1 MEEQLKQLQNGLSK
15 LKNKESKIYF
25 LTQDTEGRAAASV
38 STNYTYVKY
47 LKDEGY
53 DAYILYEKK
62 NYKGVSEWLDTEYSG
77 LPHVTIED
85 GELKVG
91 PQDFVIVPEIYGH
104 VLEQIMKMPCT
115 KIILCQAYDYILET
129 LNPGF
134 GWANYGVTKC
144 ITTNET
150 QKEYIKTIFPTIETT
165 VISPSFPSYFKPSTK
180 PKKPTV
186 TIHTREPRD
195 TMKIIK
201 AFYLQN
207 PQFKWITFKD
217 MRNISRKDFAN
228 ALSESCVSVWVDRIS
243 GFGTFP
249 LESMLCKTPVVGT
262 LPVLK
267 PDWLSNENAIWVFE
281 ETKIVE
287 VLGNYMKSWLEDAV
301 PENLHNKMEDTV
313 KGFSEEKEKMSVITY
328 FSDMIDDRITELETS
343 INKLTPVGA
352 NS

>member
-38 STNYTYVKY
+38 NTNYTYVKY

-62 NYKGVSEWLDTEYSG
+62 NYKGVSEWLDDEYAN

-150 QKEYIKTIFPTIETT
+150 QKEYLKTIFPTIETT
-165 VISPSFPSYFKPSTK
+165 VISPSFPSYFKPSSK
-180 PKKPTV
+180 PKKPTI

-201 AFYLQN
+201 SFYLQN
-207 PQFKWITFKD
+207 PQFKWVTFKD
-217 MRNISRKDFAN
+217 MKKILRLLLVSRVC
-228 ALSESCVSVWVDRIS
+228 L
-243 GFGTFP
+243 FG
-249 LESMLCKTPVVGT
+249 LIGLVV
-262 LPVLK
+262 LVHSL
-267 PDWLSNENAIWVFE
+267 
-281 ETKIVE
+281 
-287 VLGNYMKSWLEDAV
+287 
-301 PENLHNKMEDTV
+301 
-313 KGFSEEKEKMSVITY
+313 
-328 FSDMIDDRITELETS
+328 
-343 INKLTPVGA
+343 
-352 NS
+352 